1 MNSYFVH
8 VYNRMT
14 SRKHYVKVEAATKI
28 AACRAVLASLAA
40 PECIAYVEA
49 GIRRV
54 A

>member
-8 VYNRMT
+8 VYNRST
-14 SRKHYVKVEAATKI
+14 SRKHYVKVEALNGI
-28 AACRAVLASLAA
+28 AARRTVLASLDA

>member
-14 SRKHYVKVEAATKI
+14 SRRHYVRVEAPTKI

-40 PECIAYVEA
+40 PECIAYVEP
-49 GIRRV
+49 GLRR
-54 A
+54 AA